1 MGQLTSDTLELKNS
15 LRNAITEFEREKN
28 AFTQLSR
35 QLEAKASEVEN
46 LRIELEKKDK
56 ELLSLQE
63 MIDKNKLETQK
74 LYDLI
79 SKALVSFDNTEL
91 TVYEKNGKVY
101 VALEEKLL
109 FKTGSANIDKKG
121 EQVIIQ
127 LAKILENNPDISIL
141 IEGHTDNV
149 GSSELNWNLSTQR
162 ALAVVKIIE
171 TNSKVDMSRITVAG
185 RGMYTPVADNKSEEG
200 KRKNRRIEIILTPN
214 LEQLYKIFEKN

>member
-1 MGQLTSDTLELKNS
+1 
-15 LRNAITEFEREKN
+15 
-28 AFTQLSR
+28 
-35 QLEAKASEVEN
+35 
-46 LRIELEKKDK
+46 
-56 ELLSLQE
+56 
-63 MIDKNKLETQK
+63 
-74 LYDLI
+74 
-79 SKALVSFDNTEL
+79 
-91 TVYEKNGKVY
+91 
-101 VALEEKLL
+101 
-109 FKTGSANIDKKG
+109 
-121 EQVIIQ
+121 
-127 LAKILENNPDISIL
+127 ENNPDISIL